1 MGYSERPWLR
11 QYTPALPADIDVPF
25 ESALDMF
32 AATVDRASDAPLV
45 RYFGTT
51 LTVADVDRAG
61 DAFAAALASFG
72 VGRGDRVALYLQN
85 IPQFVI
91 AVIGTWKAGAIVVP
105 VNPMNKA
112 RELAYVLEDSGA
124 AVLVTLESLYDEVAR
139 DVVADLAGVR
149 AVVTTNEADHAKDV
163 PPLLASVS
171 TSVPS
176 GGLDLA
182 ELLAEHDGARVADPG
197 LGATDVAFLTYTSGT
212 TGPPKGAMNTHR
224 NVVFNSEAYRR
235 WMSLTPD
242 DTVLGVAPLFHITGL
257 IAHLTVALL
266 VPMPIV
272 LGYRFDPVTV
282 LDLIERERPTFTVGA
297 ITVFTALMN
306 DPSCPGRD
314 LSSLTKVYS
323 GGAPIAPA
331 TVERFQREVGPYI
344 HNIYGLTETTS
355 PSHGVP
361 MGATAPVDP
370 TSGALSVGV
379 PIFNTVV
386 QVVDEE
392 GNEVPP
398 GEIGEF
404 VTTGPQ
410 VIAGYWNKP
419 DETAHAL
426 PGGSLHTG
434 DVGFMDEERLVLR
447 RRPQEGHDHRVGL
460 QGVAT
465 RGRGRAVPAPCG
477 PGGCRGRRTRRLPR
491 RDGQGLRQPASR
503 SPGRTGRAD
512 PVLQGADGR
521 VQVPARRGS
530 RRGAPED
537 RHRKDPSEGAPS
549 RFGPLRSRPRP
560 GAISPLPLTPT
571 SPSRGIIPRG

>member
-1 MGYSERPWLR
+1 VGYTERRWLR
-11 QYTPALPADIDVPF
+11 QYSPGMPGDIDVPF
-25 ESALDMF
+25 ESALEMF
-32 AATVDRASDAPLV
+32 AASVDRAPDAPLV

-51 LTVADVDRAG
+51 LSLTDVDRAG
-61 DAFAAALASFG
+61 DAFAAALGSLG

-91 AVIGTWKAGAIVVP
+91 AVVGTWKAGAIVVS

-112 RELAYVLEDSGA
+112 RELTYVLEDSGA
-124 AVLVTLESLYDEVAR
+124 AVLVTLESLYEEVAR
-139 DVVADLAGVR
+139 DVVANLPGVR
-149 AVVTTNEADHAKDV
+149 AVVTTNEAEYAKDV
-163 PPLLASVS
+163 PPLLVS
-171 TSVPS
+171 ARQAAPS

-182 ELLAEHDGARVADPG
+182 GLLAEHEGAQMPDPG
-197 LGATDVAFLTYTSGT
+197 LRASDVAFLTYTSGT

-224 NVVFNSEAYRR
+224 NVVFNSEAYRL
-235 WMSLTPD
+235 WMSLTPG

-257 IAHLTVALL
+257 IAHLTVGLL

-272 LGYRFDPVTV
+272 LGYRFDPVTM

-306 DPSCPGRD
+306 DPSCEGRD

-331 TVERFQREVGPYI
+331 TVERFQKEVGPYI

-386 QVVDEE
+386 QVVDED
-392 GNEVPP
+392 GHEVPP

-434 DVGFMDEERLVLR
+434 DVGFMDEEGWYYVVDRKKDMIIASGYKVWPREVEDVLYQHPAVR
-447 RRPQEGHDHRVGL
+447 EAAVVG
-460 QGVAT
+460 VPDDY
-465 RGRGRAVPAPCG
+465 RGETVKAFVS
-477 PGGCRGRRTRRLPR
+477 L
-491 RDGQGLRQPASR
+491 
-503 SPGRTGRAD
+503 
-512 PVLQGADGR
+512 
-521 VQVPARRGS
+521 
-530 RRGAPED
+530 
-537 RHRKDPSEGAPS
+537 
-549 RFGPLRSRPRP
+549 RP
-560 GAISPLPLTPT
+560 GAQAEPAELIQFCKERMAAYKYPRVVELVEELPKTVTGKILRRELRVT
-571 SPSRGIIPRG
+571 SGR